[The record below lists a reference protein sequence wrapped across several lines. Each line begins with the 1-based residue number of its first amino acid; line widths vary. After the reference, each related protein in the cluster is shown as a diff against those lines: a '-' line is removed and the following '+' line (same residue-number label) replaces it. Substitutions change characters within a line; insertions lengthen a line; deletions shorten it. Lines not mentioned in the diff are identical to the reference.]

1 MLIISHK
8 YSGSLE
14 LFYGQFPSH
23 RGVLVSVLWINAEQT
38 VDIGLSSRTIANIAK
53 QIETKYDTKI
63 MQ

>member
-23 RGVLVSVLWINAEQT
+23 RGVLVSVMGINAEKT
-38 VDIGLSSRTIANIAK
+38 VDIGLSPILRSRLRRNTILELCIK
-53 QIETKYDTKI
+53 FDE
-63 MQ
+63 